1 VTRIRGILFD
11 LDLTLADHS
20 TGWTTIWP
28 EVAARLAERFPRFD
42 PDEFE
47 ARMVELGERHYELV
61 LRGDIDYAEYRRRT
75 LADVVAPWGD
85 VDEETLVLYNDA
97 RDRAFELMRAYD
109 DARETI
115 DLLRGRGIKV
125 GVLTNGLSELQRR
138 KLRRIG
144 LEDAFDAVAISQE
157 IGAWKPDPRA
167 FAAAV
172 TMLGLQPA
180 EVAMVGDHLEND
192 VAGALAAGLGAAVW
206 VERAPGEAPDGAH
219 LAREL
224 ADVPALL
231 GLVEASATGETGR
244 VRSS

>member
-1 VTRIRGILFD
+1 MTQIRGILFD

-20 TGWTTIWP
+20 AGWASVWP
-28 EVAARLAERFPRFD
+28 DVAARLAERYPDFD
-42 PDEFE
+42 PDEFD
-47 ARMVELGERHYELV
+47 ARMVELGEHHYELV
-61 LRGDIDYAEYRRRT
+61 LSGEIEYGEYRRRT
-75 LADVVAPWGD
+75 LVDVLAPWGD
-85 VDEETLVLYNDA
+85 VDEATFAFYDDA
-97 RDRAFELMRAYD
+97 RERSFELMRAYG

-115 DLLRGRGIKV
+115 DLLRARGIKV
-125 GVLTNGLSELQRR
+125 GVLTNGLAWLQRR

-172 TMLGLQPA
+172 AMLRLRPS

-192 VAGALAAGLGAAVW
+192 VAGALAAGLAAAVW
-206 VERAPGEAPDGAH
+206 VERRPGELPDGAH

-224 ADVPALL
+224 AEVPALL
-231 GLVEASATGETGR
+231 GLVEAPANPR
-244 VRSS
+244 HQPR

>member
-1 VTRIRGILFD
+1 VTAIRGILFD
-11 LDLTLADHS
+11 LDLTLADHT
-20 TGWTTIWP
+20 TGWATVWP
-28 EVAARLAERFPRFD
+28 EVARRLSECFPSFD
-42 PDEFE
+42 PDEFD
-47 ARMVELGERHYELV
+47 ARLVSLVDRHYELV

-75 LADVVAPWGD
+75 FADALAPWGD
-85 VDEETLVLYNDA
+85 VDDATFAFYNDA
-97 RDRAFELMRAYD
+97 RERSFGLMRAYD

-115 DLLRGRGIKV
+115 DDLRARGIKV
-125 GVLTNGLSELQRR
+125 GVLTNGLSELQRE

-172 TMLGLQPA
+172 ELLGLRPA

-206 VERAPGEAPDGAH
+206 VERYRGELPEGAR

-224 ADVPALL
+224 AEVPRLL
-231 GLVEASATGETGR
+231 GLAP
-244 VRSS
+244 